1 MKKTPKI
8 DIGTIGHTDHGKT
21 ALVKAISQTHRGDD
35 GSVVF
40 PKPSFQDDLIARKIA
55 SSDVKEENITLCTRG
70 KTSMVAFGDNSW
82 KNTAQMVVSSAR
94 QRRKNS

>member
-8 DIGTIGHTDHGKT
+8 DIGTIGHTDHDKT

-40 PKPSFQDDLIARKIA
+40 LKPGFQDDLITQKIA

-70 KTSMVAFGDNSW
+70 KSSMVAFEDDSW
-82 KNTAQMVVSSAR
+82 KDATQTVISSG
-94 QRRKNS
+94 RKNGAK

>member
-35 GSVVF
+35 GSIVF

-55 SSDVKEENITLCTRG
+55 PSDVKEENITLCTGG
-70 KTSMVAFGDNSW
+70 KSSAVTFGDDSW
-82 KNTAQMVVSSAR
+82 KDAAQTVISSG
-94 QRRKNS
+94 RKNGAK